1 MRCARECSIRDRR
14 CADKGSVVRVE
25 REHST
30 PTSPRQPLG
39 LCHAQCAVRCGEM
52 AGGEIHFIMM

>member
-1 MRCARECSIRDRR
+1 MRCARECCIRDRR

-30 PTSPRQPLG
+30 PTSPRQRLG
-39 LCHAQCAVRCGEM
+39 LCHAQCAVTLWRDGR
-52 AGGEIHFIMM
+52 G